1 MTEQWFI
8 TGQAVPCSLF
18 PVPCSLFPNRNCV
31 PPSYETCSIIID
43 KPKNNYQ
50 YHAGLVSTLGTF

>member
-8 TGQAVPCSLF
+8 TGQAVACSLF
-18 PVPCSLFPNRNCV
+18 PVPCSLIPNRNCV

-50 YHAGLVSTLGTF
+50 